1 MLRARILHWEPNTQM
16 LLILMQYIEYVINVE
31 RTYILEHMLLRITE
45 MAPGG
50 VVLALIAVII
60 HMGQYIAKRIIL
72 MQSINHVHV
81 ATFDILEAMQLNPTE
96 MALGE
101 AGHVLTV
108 VRIPILGE
116 VARQVAYA
124 IVVQQLL
131 RQSMYTE
138 RVPV

>member
-1 MLRARILHWEPNTQM
+1 M
-16 LLILMQYIEYVINVE
+16 LLIPMQYIEYVINVE

-50 VVLALIAVII
+50 VALVPIAAITHIV
-60 HMGQYIAKRIIL
+60 QYIAKRIIL

-81 ATFDILEAMQLNPTE
+81 AMFDILETMQLNPTE
-96 MALGE
+96 TALGE
-101 AGHVLTV
+101 AGHVLNV

-116 VARQVAYA
+116 AARQVACA

-131 RQSMYTE
+131 RQLMYTE
-138 RVPV
+138 RAPE